1 MLYDTAR
8 RYQSIDHP
16 ISGGEVVS
24 AEIML
29 QAVAKGS
36 EI

>member
-16 ISGGEVVS
+16 ISGKVVS